1 MTPSMTPSGRQ
12 LEIRAGRYAATVT
25 EVGASLRRLERDGR
39 PLVRPYD
46 VDEHAP
52 AYSGAVLAPWPN
64 RIADGRYTFGDR
76 EHQLPV
82 NEVERMTALHGLVL
96 WEPWEV
102 LEHEPSSVTLEVRVF
117 PRPGYPFRLDLVI
130 TYSLDESG
138 LSVLLGAVNVG
149 VDPAPYGCSLHPY
162 LVAGDGT
169 VDDWTLELPVT
180 EVLDVDDRLLPTG
193 LRPAAEL
200 DYDFTRVRS
209 LAGVEVDHAFTGVR
223 WSAPNPATG
232 LAEAAACVRAADG
245 SGVEL
250 RWDSRCPWVQLHTA
264 DRPEPRLHRTGLALE
279 PMTCPPNAFATGQAD
294 VLPPG
299 GHHRARWRIA
309 ALPG

>member
-1 MTPSMTPSGRQ
+1 MTPSGRQ

-25 EVGASLRRLERDGR
+25 EVGASLRRLEHDGR
-39 PLVRPYD
+39 PLVRAYD

-52 AYSGAVLAPWPN
+52 HFSGAVLAPWPN
-64 RIADGRYTFGDR
+64 RVADGRYSFDGQ
-76 EHQLPV
+76 EHQLPI

-102 LEHEPSSVTLEVRVF
+102 LEHNSSSVTLEVRVF
-117 PRPGYPFRLDLVI
+117 PRSGYPFRLDLVV
-130 TYSLDESG
+130 TYSLDDAG
-138 LSVLLGAVNVG
+138 LSVLIGAVNVG
-149 VDPAPYGCSLHPY
+149 VDAAPYGCSMHPY

-169 VDDWTLELPVT
+169 VDDWTLELPAT
-180 EVLDVDDRLLPTG
+180 EVLDADPDRLLPIG

-200 DYDFTRVRS
+200 GYDFTTPRS
-209 LAGVEVDHAFTGVR
+209 LEGVAVDHAFTGIR
-223 WSAPNPATG
+223 WSEPNPATG
-232 LAEAAACVRAADG
+232 LAEASAVVRAADG
-245 SGVEL
+245 AGVEL

-264 DRPEPRLHRTGLALE
+264 DRPEPRFDRTGLALE
-279 PMTCPPNAFATGQAD
+279 PMTCPPNAFATGEVD

-309 ALPG
+309 AVPG